1 MYSILS
7 YALAGRG
14 VVAADKKLIVP
25 SVVIK
30 DFVYPTHINNLQQGA
45 ALSFQIKV
53 FKIQCRLTW
62 SFRSIVSFILNN
74 SRLNEEAVSLFN
86 LASSSFTS
94 ATEHMVSH

>member
-14 VVAADKKLIVP
+14 VVAADKRLIVP

-30 DFVYPTHINNLQQGA
+30 DFVYPTHINNQQQGA

-53 FKIQCRLTW
+53 FKIQCRLT
-62 SFRSIVSFILNN
+62 
-74 SRLNEEAVSLFN
+74 
-86 LASSSFTS
+86 
-94 ATEHMVSH
+94 